1 MSDKQKIYIGAQK
14 MFVSSCAV
22 RGRPG
27 KSAYEVAVENGFE
40 GTEAE
45 WLASLKGEKGDTG
58 ATGPQGEKGEAG
70 ELVPWQT
77 AQLKALQID
86 TYVGGDPEYG
96 LVTITT
102 EDTPYGSDPV
112 LELAPGQSNQSG
124 VIVRG
129 LADPETAR
137 DAATKGYVDA
147 KTAAHPT
154 LRIVNATIAEQEGT
168 HQTLERAD
176 VSPSGGIIVGDLLIG
191 TNGWICEVTGGTED
205 MIYVTTTGQQWE
217 LQAVE
222 PTFTVTVS
230 NMVFDNNGTLTS
242 ATADKTFQ
250 QISAAIAE
258 GRTVQMKAMWSA
270 TTYAVLPLSYVMP
283 TGFVFEH
290 TYLSNP
296 EQIAT
301 SAFTSLH
308 IAISSANSITG
319 ENHEY

>member
-27 KSAYEVAVENGFE
+27 KSAYEVAVAAGFE

-70 ELVPWQT
+70 ELVPWQN
-77 AQLKALQID
+77 AQLKAVQID

-96 LVTITT
+96 AVTITT
-102 EDTPYGSDPV
+102 EDTPYGSDPGLV
-112 LELAPGQSNQSG
+112 LTPGRSDQSG
-124 VIVRG
+124 VRVRG
-129 LADPETAR
+129 LAGPEVAS
-137 DAATKGYVDA
+137 DAANKAYVDA
-147 KTAAHPT
+147 KTASHPT

-205 MIYVTTTGQQWE
+205 MIYVTATGQQWE

-230 NMVFDNNGTLTS
+230 NMVFDSDGILTS
-242 ATADKTFQ
+242 ASADKTYQ
-250 QISAAIAE
+250 QIVAAIAE
-258 GRTVQMKAMWSA
+258 GRTVHMRAMWSA
-270 TTYAVLPLSYVMP
+270 TSYAVLPLSFVMP
-283 TGFVFEH
+283 NGVAFEH

-308 IAISSANSITG
+308 IAISSSNAITG

>member
-1 MSDKQKIYIGAQK
+1 MDNQRVFIGGQKLFAG
-14 MFVSSCAV
+14 SCAM

-27 KSAYEVAVENGFE
+27 KSAYEVAVAAGFE

-45 WLASLKGEKGDTG
+45 WLASLQGETG
-58 ATGPQGEKGEAG
+58 ATGPTGPQGEKGDKGDQGEKGATGEAG
-70 ELVPWQT
+70 P
-77 AQLKALQID
+77 K
-86 TYVGGDPEYG
+86 GDPGTNAFEDITSGYIESG
-96 LVTITT
+96 MTPENFISSITADGHWKFAAGDEWYYCTVVRTSGGRKFVLLETTTDDVTAEMTLYV
-102 EDTPYGSDPV
+102 DNVACGS
-112 LELAPGQSNQSG
+112 
-124 VIVRG
+124 I
-129 LADPETAR
+129 LADTVAHEIRVRNLGDPASPK
-137 DAATKGYVDA
+137 DAVSKAYVDA
-147 KTAAHPT
+147 KLA
-154 LRIVNATIAEQEGT
+154 
-168 HQTLERAD
+168 
-176 VSPSGGIIVGDLLIG
+176 
-191 TNGWICEVTGGTED
+191 
-205 MIYVTTTGQQWE
+205 
-217 LQAVE
+217 
-222 PTFTVTVS
+222 TFTVTVS

-270 TTYAVLPLSYVMP
+270 TSYAVLPLSYVMP

>member
-22 RGRPG
+22 RGKPG
-27 KSAYEVAVENGFE
+27 KSAYEVAVAKGFE

-70 ELVPWQT
+70 ELVPWQN
-77 AQLKALQID
+77 AQIKTLQID

-102 EDTPYGSDPV
+102 EDTPYGSDPCLV
-112 LELAPGQSNQSG
+112 LAPGRSDQSG
-124 VIVRG
+124 VRVRG
-129 LADPETAR
+129 MADPEVSS
-137 DAATKGYVDA
+137 DAATKAYVDT

-205 MIYVTTTGQQWE
+205 MVYVTATGQQWE

-242 ATADKTFQ
+242 ATSDKTYL
-250 QISAAIAE
+250 QIVAAIAD
-258 GRTVQMKAMWSA
+258 GRTVQMRAMWSA
-270 TTYAVLPLSYVMP
+270 TSYTLLPLSFVSQ
-283 TGFVFEH
+283 TGVAFEH

-296 EQIAT
+296 EQIGT

-308 IAISSANSITG
+308 IAISSANAITG